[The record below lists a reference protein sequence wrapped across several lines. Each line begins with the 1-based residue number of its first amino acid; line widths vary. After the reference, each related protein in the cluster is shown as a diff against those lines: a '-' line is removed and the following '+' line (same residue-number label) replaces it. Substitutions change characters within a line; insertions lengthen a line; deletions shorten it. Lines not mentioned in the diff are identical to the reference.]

1 MEFQCDK
8 AEMAFGVKTA
18 SRALGSGSTLPIL
31 AGLKLSVQGS
41 RLKLVATDL
50 ERAIATTI
58 PIENQG
64 GDGECVLSGQLLGK
78 ITGRLPTGTLT
89 VQMDDAGDKLVISSG
104 DATFELLLLPLEDY
118 PDIPEAP
125 DEPLCPIERERLVR
139 ALERTTFAAM
149 SARETSR
156 LNLTGVDILT
166 EGETIKL
173 VATNGYR
180 LALKEEELGAET
192 PEGEYLVDADALKD
206 LQSILGGLD
215 DETVTLAH
223 GSDHL
228 FAQTANVT
236 FAARLIQ
243 EEYPDFERVIP
254 SDNSVGL
261 RLSRD
266 AFLDALGRAEITTA
280 TESGAVI
287 LESRDGTLLVR
298 SSSAEKGQAE
308 ERVPLLKDAES
319 LAVSFRGEYLIDALR
334 RMTSSE
340 VVLWLKDGESAG
352 LLEPS
357 DGEDDQGFLYVCMPI
372 RMD

>member
-1 MEFQCDK
+1 M
-8 AEMAFGVKTA
+8 
-18 SRALGSGSTLPIL
+18 
-31 AGLKLSVQGS
+31 
-41 RLKLVATDL
+41 
-50 ERAIATTI
+50 
-58 PIENQG
+58 
-64 GDGECVLSGQLLGK
+64 
-78 ITGRLPTGTLT
+78 
-89 VQMDDAGDKLVISSG
+89 
-104 DATFELLLLPLEDY
+104 
-118 PDIPEAP
+118 
-125 DEPLCPIERERLVR
+125 ERERLVR

-166 EGETIKL
+166 EGESIKL

-180 LALKEEELGAET
+180 LALKEEQLSSET

-206 LQSILGGLD
+206 LQSILSSLD
-215 DETVTLAH
+215 DEMVTLAQ

-228 FAQTANVT
+228 FVQTEGVT

-261 RLSRD
+261 RLNRD

-280 TESGAVI
+280 AESGAVI
-287 LESRDGTLLVR
+287 LESRDGTLVVQ

-308 ERVPLLKDAES
+308 ERVPLLKDTES
-319 LAVSFRGEYLIDALR
+319 IKVSFRGEYLIDALR

-372 RMD
+372 RMDCRAG

>member
-1 MEFQCDK
+1 MEFQCK
-8 AEMAFGVKTA
+8 VAELSFGVKTA

-41 RLKLVATDL
+41 ELTLVATDL
-50 ERAIATTI
+50 ERAITTSI
-58 PIENQG
+58 PIDNQG
-64 GDGECVLSGQLLGK
+64 GDGECVLNGQLLGK
-78 ITGRLPTGTLT
+78 ITGRLPGDTVS
-89 VQMDDAGDKLVISSG
+89 VQMDDAGEVLVIRSG

-118 PDIPEAP
+118 PEVPESP
-125 DEPLCPIERERLVR
+125 NEPLGQMERERLVR
-139 ALERTTFAAM
+139 ALERTAFAAI

-166 EGETIKL
+166 EGSSVKL

-180 LALKEEELGAET
+180 LALKEEQLSSET

-206 LQSILGGLD
+206 LQSILNSLD
-215 DETVTLAH
+215 DETVTIAH

-228 FAQTANVT
+228 FVQTDVVT
-236 FAARLIQ
+236 FAVRLIQ

-254 SDNSVGL
+254 SDNSIGL
-261 RLSRD
+261 RLNRA

-287 LESRDGTLLVR
+287 LESRDGALVVQ

-308 ERVPLLKDAES
+308 ERVPLLKDADPIK
-319 LAVSFRGEYLIDALR
+319 VSFRGEYLIDALR